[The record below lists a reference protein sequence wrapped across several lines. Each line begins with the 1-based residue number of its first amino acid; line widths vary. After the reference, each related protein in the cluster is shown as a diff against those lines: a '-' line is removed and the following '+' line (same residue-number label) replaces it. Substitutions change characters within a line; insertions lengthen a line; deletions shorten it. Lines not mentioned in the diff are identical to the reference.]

1 MDYIKT
7 LEGAGDTLIDNIR
20 TAQDRTVDAVERVGK
35 VVAPY
40 VPDYANLGIK
50 LPVALP
56 RPREIAESAFR
67 FWMRLAENQREFT
80 LKLLDAFEAN
90 APGAKK
96 TA

>member
-1 MDYIKT
+1 MNMDYIKT
-7 LEGAGDTLIDNIR
+7 IEGAGDTLIDSIR

-40 VPDYANLGIK
+40 VPDYSKFGIK
-50 LPVALP
+50 LPFALP

-67 FWMRLAENQREFT
+67 FWLRLAENQKEFT
-80 LKLLDAFEAN
+80 LKLLDAFDAS
-90 APGAKK
+90 AKK